1 MKLRHVLHLAAF
13 GIKTILFKTDNPIL
27 GTVILTDDC
36 NLNCKHCAVN
46 NITGVHYSC
55 ENILKEMAGM
65 YAKGVRI
72 LFFCG
77 GEAFIWRNGDKDLSY
92 LVRKAREMGFYIVNV
107 VTNGTLELN
116 VENVDI
122 LFVSIDGQRNAHNLI
137 RGDTFDTIMKNIDAS
152 KGQNI
157 CVYMAINR
165 LNFKDIEPLA
175 RIARD
180 NGNIKS
186 ISFNFHT
193 PYEGTEWLSLSQDE
207 KAECVKQIKGL
218 IKQGYPVFNLYST
231 LDRFLEN
238 RWPRPCRQCIVIEN
252 GIRYICGRC
261 SEIPGLCDRCG
272 YLFAV
277 EFSLL
282 FSGNIRVI
290 FEALRTYLKFV

>member
-137 RGDTFDTIMKNIDAS
+137 RGDTFDIMFA
-152 KGQNI
+152 G
-157 CVYMAINR
+157 
-165 LNFKDIEPLA
+165 
-175 RIARD
+175 
-180 NGNIKS
+180 
-186 ISFNFHT
+186 SFA
-193 PYEGTEWLSLSQDE
+193 GS
-207 KAECVKQIKGL
+207 GL
-218 IKQGYPVFNLYST
+218 TN
-231 LDRFLEN
+231 
-238 RWPRPCRQCIVIEN
+238 
-252 GIRYICGRC
+252 
-261 SEIPGLCDRCG
+261 
-272 YLFAV
+272 
-277 EFSLL
+277 
-282 FSGNIRVI
+282 
-290 FEALRTYLKFV
+290 